1 MVCYVTAWNRQ
12 RHPPYPQTGEYLN
25 PDGAVVSIRDALDA
39 AVQGTMTYT
48 PQVLDGLLDRP
59 SPGGSRELQ
68 LEVTGERT
76 QIAAR
81 RLVVEEGV
89 GDLLLLNYASAR
101 NVGGG
106 FLKGARAQ
114 EEDLMRCSGL
124 YAAVRGQDE
133 YYAANRAVDSMLYT
147 DHLIYS
153 PGVPF
158 FRAKNRDRL
167 KTPYTSAVITAPA
180 PNAGQAR
187 RRDPDSD
194 LAIEAAL
201 RRRAG
206 KILAVAAERGHT
218 TLLLGAWGC
227 GVFMNDPAVVADA
240 FGTWLRSERF
250 SGVFQ
255 RAIFAVFEPKGT
267 SKQET
272 FARILDAEG
281 KIYAPIPAP
290 PGAEKRQRS
299 STNAHP
305 SLRGPVV
312 GGSAHQTGSGGRRCS
327 TPGLYGPARR
337 ELQR

>member
-1 MVCYVTAWNRQ
+1 MSLRGIAKDTLRILKQ
-12 RHPPYPQTGEYLN
+12 GEYLN
-25 PDGAVVSIRDALDA
+25 PDGEVVSIRGALDA
-39 AVQGTMTYT
+39 AVQGTVTVT
-48 PQVLDGLLDRP
+48 PQALDDMLDRP
-59 SPGGSRELQ
+59 HPGGTHPL
-68 LEVTGERT
+68 LIEVTGERT

-89 GDLLLLNYASAR
+89 DDLLLLNYASAR

-124 YAAVRGQDE
+124 YAAVRDQVA
-133 YYAANRAVDSMLYT
+133 YYDANRAVDSMLYT

-167 KTPYTSAVITAPA
+167 KAAYLSAVITAPA

-187 RRDPDSD
+187 RRDPDCD
-194 LAIEAAL
+194 PAIEAAL

-255 RAIFAVFEPKGT
+255 RAVFAVFEPKGT
-267 SKQET
+267 AKQEI
-272 FARILDAEG
+272 FARVL
-281 KIYAPIPAP
+281 
-290 PGAEKRQRS
+290 GA
-299 STNAHP
+299 
-305 SLRGPVV
+305 
-312 GGSAHQTGSGGRRCS
+312 
-327 TPGLYGPARR
+327 
-337 ELQR
+337 